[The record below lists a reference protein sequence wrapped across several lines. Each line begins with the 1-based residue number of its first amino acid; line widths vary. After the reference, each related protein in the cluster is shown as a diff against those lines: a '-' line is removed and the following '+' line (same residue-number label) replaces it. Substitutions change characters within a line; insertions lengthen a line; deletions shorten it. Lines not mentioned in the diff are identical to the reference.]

1 MRIDESNAVFNLLL
15 LIRNPNQKSEIIAL
29 PMTEQAEQKS
39 TVLVVDDDRL
49 LRRQLHWALVERH
62 RVLEAETRVEA
73 VDILRRERVD
83 VVISDLHLPPDLD
96 GIDEGLAVIEAARGE
111 RPAVPVVVIT
121 GSDNKQAALEAV
133 RRGAYGFFEKPFDE
147 EEVSHIVT
155 QAARLRRLEVEVLH
169 LRSEL
174 QLFSGFGRFV
184 GTSAAL
190 ENVLKQARAVA
201 DTNATVLITG
211 ENGTGKEVLARAIH
225 EESARRDG
233 PFVAVSCAA
242 LPEQL
247 IESELFGH
255 VKGAFTDA
263 RNDRAGRF
271 EMASGGT
278 LFLDEIGELSQA
290 VQVKLLRVIERYEI
304 ERVGSNRTTKVDIR
318 LLTATN
324 RDLELEVQEKRFRE
338 DFFYRLNVVPLRL
351 PALRDRREDIPLLAT
366 HFAAKAAEKYNRP
379 VPELDPA
386 LVEALHEYD
395 WPGNVREL
403 ENMIERFAVL
413 TKGTRLGVE
422 FLPEKMLHVRPEPDA
437 GAPVEDET
445 TLEGATI
452 ALRRRMV
459 IEALKAEGGNR
470 GAAARRLRISRSYI
484 HRLITELNITDA

>member
-1 MRIDESNAVFNLLL
+1 MN
-15 LIRNPNQKSEIIAL
+15 
-29 PMTEQAEQKS
+29 EQAEQKT

-73 VDILRRERVD
+73 IDILKRERVD
-83 VVISDLHLPPDLD
+83 VVISDLNLPPAD
-96 GIDEGLAVIEAARGE
+96 GIEGGLAVVEAARSE
-111 RPAVPVVVIT
+111 RPPVPVVVIT
-121 GSDNKQAALEAV
+121 GTGDKHAALEAV

-147 EEVSHIVT
+147 EEISHIVA
-155 QAARLRRLEVEVLH
+155 QAANLRRLESEVLR

-184 GTSAAL
+184 GTSVAL
-190 ENVLKQARAVA
+190 EDVIKMARAVA

-211 ENGTGKEVLARAIH
+211 ENGPGKEDLARAIH
-225 EESARRDG
+225 EQSSRRDG
-233 PFVAVSCAA
+233 PFVAVNCAA

-255 VKGAFTDA
+255 VRGAFTDA

-271 EMASGGT
+271 EIASGGT

-304 ERVGSNRTTKVDIR
+304 ERVGSNQTVKVDIR

-324 RDLELEVQEKRFRE
+324 RDLEHEVSEKRFRE
-338 DFFYRLNVVPLRL
+338 DLFYRLNVVPLRL
-351 PALRDRREDIPLLAT
+351 PALRDRREDIPLLAN
-366 HFAAKAAEKYNRP
+366 HFAAKAAEKHNRA
-379 VPELDPA
+379 VPDLDPA
-386 LVEALHEYD
+386 LVEALQEYD

-403 ENMIERFAVL
+403 ENMIERFVVL

-422 FLPEKMLHVRPEPDA
+422 FLPEKMLHVRPES
-437 GAPVEDET
+437 GAPASDADET

-470 GAAARRLRISRSYI
+470 GAAARRLHISRSYI
-484 HRLITELNITDA
+484 HRLITELSITDV

>member
-1 MRIDESNAVFNLLL
+1 
-15 LIRNPNQKSEIIAL
+15 
-29 PMTEQAEQKS
+29 MTEQAEQKT

-49 LRRQLHWALVERH
+49 LRRQLYWALAARH
-62 RVLEAETRVEA
+62 RVLEAETRAEA
-73 VDILRRERVD
+73 VDTLRRERVD
-83 VVISDLHLPPDLD
+83 VVVSDLHLPPAD
-96 GIDEGLAVIEAARGE
+96 GIEGGLAVVEAARGE
-111 RPAVPVVVIT
+111 RPPVPVVVIT
-121 GSDNKQAALEAV
+121 GTNNKQAALEAV
-133 RRGAYGFFEKPFDE
+133 RRGAYGFFEKPFNE
-147 EEVSHIVT
+147 EEVSHIVA
-155 QAARLRRLEVEVLH
+155 QAAGRRRLEVEVLR

-225 EESARRDG
+225 EESTRRDG

-255 VKGAFTDA
+255 VKGAYTDA
-263 RNDRAGRF
+263 KADRAGRF
-271 EMASGGT
+271 EVADGGT

-290 VQVKLLRVIERYEI
+290 VQVKLLRAIEQREI
-304 ERVGSNRTTKVDIR
+304 QRLGSNDTVQVDIR

-324 RDLELEVQEKRFRE
+324 RDLELEVAEKRFRE
-338 DFFYRLNVVPLRL
+338 DLFYRLNVVPLRL

-366 HFAAKAAEKYNRP
+366 HFAAKAADKHNRP
-379 VPELDPA
+379 TPELDPA
-386 LVEALHEYD
+386 LVEALQEYE

-403 ENMIERFAVL
+403 ENMIERLVVL
-413 TKGTRLGVE
+413 TKGPLLGVE
-422 FLPEKMLHVRPEPDA
+422 FLPEKMLHVRPEP
-437 GAPVEDET
+437 GASASAEDET

-459 IEALKAEGGNR
+459 IEALKAKGGNR
-470 GAAARRLRISRSYI
+470 GAAAKRLRISRSYI
-484 HRLITELNITDA
+484 HRLITELSITDV